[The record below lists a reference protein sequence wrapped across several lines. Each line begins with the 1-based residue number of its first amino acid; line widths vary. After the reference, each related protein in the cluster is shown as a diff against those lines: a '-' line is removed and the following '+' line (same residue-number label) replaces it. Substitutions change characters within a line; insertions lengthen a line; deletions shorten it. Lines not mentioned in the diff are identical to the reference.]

1 MCIRDRF
8 FIERVRAGRP
18 ARSGVL
24 WWNLL
29 DGWPQMSDAVV
40 DYFFRKKLAYAYIRR
55 AQAPLALLLGEMRDW
70 NHTLL
75 AANDTLET
83 VRGACTVS
91 DIETGAVLWEGDFL
105 APPNRTTP
113 LADLRMFYSEQ
124 RMLLIRWTANGKR
137 GFNHY
142 LCGMPPFS
150 FAKYKLWLAK
160 LQAVEA
166 EG

>member
-1 MCIRDRF
+1 MRI
-8 FIERVRAGRP
+8 
-18 ARSGVL
+18 
-24 WWNLL
+24 
-29 DGWPQMSDAVV
+29 Q
-40 DYFFRKKLAYAYIRR
+40 R
-55 AQAPLALLLGEMRDW
+55 AQAPFALLLGEMRDW

-105 APPNRTTP
+105 APPNQTTP
-113 LADLRMFYSEQ
+113 IADLRMFYSDQ
-124 RMLLIRWTANGKR
+124 RMLLIRWSANGKR

-166 EG
+166 ED

>member
-1 MCIRDRF
+1 
-8 FIERVRAGRP
+8 
-18 ARSGVL
+18 
-24 WWNLL
+24 
-29 DGWPQMSDAVV
+29 
-40 DYFFRKKLAYAYIRR
+40 
-55 AQAPLALLLGEMRDW
+55 
-70 NHTLL
+70 
-75 AANDTLET
+75 
-83 VRGACTVS
+83 
-91 DIETGAVLWEGDFL
+91 
-105 APPNRTTP
+105 
-113 LADLRMFYSEQ
+113 MFYSEQ